1 MRWRGSSGGSS
12 RSRTGSASGRDWDW
26 KWEEGRSRE
35 REREESLVNY
45 ASLEVSTAVAAGH
58 DANRKPGSQ
67 AGPSSLSLIEPDVLV
82 IRLVANH
89 QLTEIVFSRMAYS
102 TYRYSVYKY
111 LKYCKHLVQRSAGI
125 TSA

>member
-45 ASLEVSTAVAAGH
+45 ASLEVSTAVAAMQ
-58 DANRKPGSQ
+58 AGSQ
-67 AGPSSLSLIEPDVLV
+67 TDRVLV
-82 IRLVANH
+82 LCKCCRDAPPLTVCMYAYAYVVLV
-89 QLTEIVFSRMAYS
+89 
-102 TYRYSVYKY
+102 
-111 LKYCKHLVQRSAGI
+111 
-125 TSA
+125 